1 LTAWIFAL
9 AAVGFVVVIAVLVY
23 HLVITL
29 RQTRQTARALEQFL
43 VVTRPR
49 VEDTVLQVNQI
60 LGHANRIVVQA
71 EQADSGRTAAGVVRG
86 VSHVVAYAK
95 AGMQAIQLLKALKS
109 DVQEAWSRSQSHR
122 THEGPTEVRYA
133 IGGQS

>member
-1 LTAWIFAL
+1 
-9 AAVGFVVVIAVLVY
+9 
-23 HLVITL
+23 
-29 RQTRQTARALEQFL
+29 
-43 VVTRPR
+43 
-49 VEDTVLQVNQI
+49 VNQI

-71 EQADSGRTAAGVVRG
+71 EQSDSGKTAAGVVRG

-95 AGMQAIQLLKALKS
+95 AGMQALQLIKALKS
-109 DVQEAWSRSQSHR
+109 DVEQAWSQSKSRR

>member
-1 LTAWIFAL
+1 MTAWIFAL

-23 HLVITL
+23 HLIITL

-71 EQADSGRTAAGVVRG
+71 EQSDSGKKAAGVVRG
-86 VSHVVAYAK
+86 MSHVVAYAK
-95 AGMQAIQLLKALKS
+95 AGMQALQLIKALKY
-109 DVQEAWSRSQSHR
+109 DVQEAWSRSKSDR
-122 THEGPTEVRYA
+122 THDGPTEVRYA
-133 IGGQS
+133 IGGQP